1 MILSATT
8 SVAEVE
14 AFSWRLV
21 IRRWYLSL
29 SNNSLLSQIPQTF
42 WKWAFCISSGLYS
55 PIYSDHKWGCYPISM
70 HYASV
75 VVLRVF
81 GKQTFDFHIGCSDAG
96 IPGIEGDRLWNVKI
110 GWFKWELGACLWML
124 SALCVGWTVPDP
136 LRLTMPCKEL
146 SGSGSQI
153 AQFGKTTVHC
163 SLAYPLVSSLK
174 QCRVHRDCCVFTFCL
189 SMQPGLKIHEST
201 TDSMRCPVRSRHG
214 WTKVFGKS
222 EGSWETCEEQER
234 H

>member
-1 MILSATT
+1 MPLLQLLKWRHFPGGWSSEGDTCHFLTT
-8 SVAEVE
+8 LCSLRFHKRFENGRSV
-14 AFSWRLV
+14 
-21 IRRWYLSL
+21 
-29 SNNSLLSQIPQTF
+29 SLLVCTVPSTQIISGAVILF
-42 WKWAFCISSGLYS
+42 LCIMRLWWC
-55 PIYSDHKWGCYPISM
+55 WGCLVNKHLTFTS
-70 HYASV
+70 AV
-75 VVLRVF
+75 VMLEYQALKETGSEMWRYL
-81 GKQTFDFHIGCSDAG
+81 
-96 IPGIEGDRLWNVKI
+96 E
-110 GWFKWELGACLWML
+110 WFKWELGACLWML
-124 SALCVGWTVPDP
+124 SALYVGWTVPDP

-174 QCRVHRDCCVFTFCL
+174 QCRVHGDCCVFTFCL

>member
-81 GKQTFDFHIGCSDAG
+81 GKQTFDFHISCSDAG

-110 GWFKWELGACLWML
+110 GWFKWEYPAPPGMRNRPWGLGVACLHGIWSNPL
-124 SALCVGWTVPDP
+124 ESSFI
-136 LRLTMPCKEL
+136 LRLPHP
-146 SGSGSQI
+146 S
-153 AQFGKTTVHC
+153 AF
-163 SLAYPLVSSLK
+163 
-174 QCRVHRDCCVFTFCL
+174 
-189 SMQPGLKIHEST
+189 IHET
-201 TDSMRCPVRSRHG
+201 P
-214 WTKVFGKS
+214 GKS
-222 EGSWETCEEQER
+222 VRVMPAEWSNEAGFSFAEGFRSWNCIN
-234 H
+234 